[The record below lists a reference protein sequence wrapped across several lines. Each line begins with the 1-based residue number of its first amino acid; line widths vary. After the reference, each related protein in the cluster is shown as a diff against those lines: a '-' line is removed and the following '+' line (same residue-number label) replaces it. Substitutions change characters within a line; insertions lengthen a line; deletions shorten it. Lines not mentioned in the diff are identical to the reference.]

1 MRRRIDWRRRET
13 PSESNFFVQDILDVD
28 DPNSDPNQLDD
39 GGKKNKIYP
48 QYFQSSKAGRE

>member
-13 PSESNFFVQDILDVD
+13 PSESNFFVQDILD

-39 GGKKNKIYP
+39 GEKKNKIYP